1 MYILDRIISRSSR
14 SLAAMIGF
22 SWVANGNAHGGR
34 SGIPDDD
41 AAVARGS
48 HVPFSP
54 LRFFSS
60 PIQNSQLA
68 PRIARRANGFMTK
81 GDSPW
86 IVEHS

>member
-34 SGIPDDD
+34 SGTPDDD
-41 AAVARGS
+41 AAIARGR
-48 HVPFSP
+48 HVPLSP
-54 LRFFSS
+54 LRFFL
-60 PIQNSQLA
+60 PPPELAAA

-81 GDSPW
+81 GDSRW

>member
-22 SWVANGNAHGGR
+22 SWVANGNARGGR
-34 SGIPDDD
+34 SGSPDDD
-41 AAVARGS
+41 AAIARAS
-48 HVPFSP
+48 HVPS
-54 LRFFSS
+54 LLSAFF
-60 PIQNSQLA
+60 PPPELAAA
-68 PRIARRANGFMTK
+68 PRIARRANAFMTK